1 MACLHAGVCVC
12 QRERVCLGANECVSS
27 CGPVHRA
34 ALIGCE
40 ERMSKRA
47 RSARSHGETRDKTYK
62 CVEKSPT

>member
-1 MACLHAGVCVC
+1 M
-12 QRERVCLGANECVSS
+12 CLGANECVSS

-47 RSARSHGETRDKTYK
+47 RSARNHGETRDKMDK
-62 CVEKSPT
+62 SVEKSPT